1 MFNPALTTCASERM
15 KTQRFSYFAGFA
27 ARELMREAKPV
38 KLKKVG
44 FSHFFDTLRAGKYPA
59 LFMYVLVAATATAV
73 VAAATAV
80 VATAVVAATVVKAA
94 AENEQQYDDP
104 PNVVTATA
112 GVAAVVTAAATTII
126 APAEDQQE
134 DYDPPPMLCTV
145 VILLYRLRQPGEN
158 LNLKILRI
166 GAKPANGA
174 GVLHAGQHH
183 A

>member
-1 MFNPALTTCASERM
+1 
-15 KTQRFSYFAGFA
+15 
-27 ARELMREAKPV
+27 
-38 KLKKVG
+38 
-44 FSHFFDTLRAGKYPA
+44 
-59 LFMYVLVAATATAV
+59 MYVLVAATATAV

-80 VATAVVAATVVKAA
+80 VAAAVVAAAVVKAA

-104 PNVVTATA
+104 PNVVIATA
-112 GVAAVVTAAATTII
+112 VVAAVVTAAATTII

-174 GVLHAGQHH
+174 GILHAGQHH
-183 A
+183 AQRVVFFLCCRVSEVGIQDGMDGGHNLAGGGIYTHGFGYCRLCVGYCCL